1 MLHEQ
6 MYGLSVGLIIINTKP
21 CDFID
26 KISTKSQGCFFVP
39 MQLMMAVTAL
49 AHVAEGVFFAP

>member
-26 KISTKSQGCFFVP
+26 KISTKSQGCFFCAH
-39 MQLMMAVTAL
+39 AVND
-49 AHVAEGVFFAP
+49 GRDSSGPCG

>member
-1 MLHEQ
+1 